1 MNCQRAADKERLL
14 MASRH
19 QGESGES
26 IDFRQASR
34 HQGRNLR
41 AQTALCLFKFFF
53 SGQPPPRPRT
63 PGPPARPMPGESRV
77 ASAPFQVV
85 VAILSYSGCLTKGL
99 CDSIKNTR
107 HLYFQFKFRV
117 SFKYISIS
125 FIIITKITVITME
138 TIVRVR

>member
-1 MNCQRAADKERLL
+1 
-14 MASRH
+14 
-19 QGESGES
+19 
-26 IDFRQASR
+26 
-34 HQGRNLR
+34 
-41 AQTALCLFKFFF
+41 
-53 SGQPPPRPRT
+53 
-63 PGPPARPMPGESRV
+63 MPGDSRV
-77 ASAPFQVV
+77 ASAPFQAV

-117 SFKYISIS
+117 FSISFKYISIS